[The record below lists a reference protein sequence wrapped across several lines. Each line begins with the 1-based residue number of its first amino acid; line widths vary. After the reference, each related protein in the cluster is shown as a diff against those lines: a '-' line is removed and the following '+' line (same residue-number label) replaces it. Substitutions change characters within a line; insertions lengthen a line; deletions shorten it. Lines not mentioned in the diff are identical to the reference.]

1 MYKTIRS
8 IALCALLWTTCAIGA
23 PQEAQND
30 SKQVNREA
38 TIQERLALTAD
49 QKAQFR
55 AILQSRHDQAASIK
69 NDASLSSAGRKEK
82 IKAVRLET
90 DTKIRGLLDE
100 NQLAEYDQ
108 ILKERREK
116 AVRNRETALP
126 PQ

>member
-1 MYKTIRS
+1 MHKTIRS
-8 IALCALLWTTCAIGA
+8 IALCALLGTTCAIAA

-38 TIQERLALTAD
+38 TMQERLALTAD

-69 NDASLSSAGRKEK
+69 NDASLSPSTRKEK
-82 IKAVRLET
+82 LKAVRLDT
-90 DTKIRGLLDE
+90 DTKIRGLLNE
-100 NQLAEYDQ
+100 NQLAEYEQ